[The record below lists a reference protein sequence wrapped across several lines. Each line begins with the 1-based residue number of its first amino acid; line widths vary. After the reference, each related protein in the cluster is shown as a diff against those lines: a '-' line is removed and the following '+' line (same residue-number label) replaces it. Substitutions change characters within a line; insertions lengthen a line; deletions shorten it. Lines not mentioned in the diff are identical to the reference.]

1 MWIGGGV
8 HCSVI
13 CIILYYFSSSS
24 LLFLLLLCRFFP
36 VVSFRSLLI
45 FLKYFSRV
53 RLHLITYLIDVKRG
67 ARYTHRILSY
77 SIQQTI
83 VTEINYTT
91 TLHRPKK
98 KIWKEGKIQSSSK
111 KLLSC
116 DITGRGNQWHFQFL
130 FHFSLLYKC
139 VHKVKNSTK
148 TKCKKRKRTKIM
160 TTAQKNGIFSFVVV
174 SSVFVF

>member
-98 KIWKEGKIQSSSK
+98 KYERKEKYRAAVKSYYPVILRGAETNDIFNFCFIFRCCINAYTKLRIPQRRNVK
-111 KLLSC
+111 KEKEL
-116 DITGRGNQWHFQFL
+116 
-130 FHFSLLYKC
+130 K
-139 VHKVKNSTK
+139 
-148 TKCKKRKRTKIM
+148 
-160 TTAQKNGIFSFVVV
+160 
-174 SSVFVF
+174 